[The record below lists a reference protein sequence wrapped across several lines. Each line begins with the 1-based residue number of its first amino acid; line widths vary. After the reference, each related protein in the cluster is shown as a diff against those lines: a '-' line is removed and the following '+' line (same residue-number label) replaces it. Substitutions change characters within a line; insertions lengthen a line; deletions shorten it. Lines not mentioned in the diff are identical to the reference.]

1 MAIPRMRTAARLIDG
16 GHSAQAVPLLE
27 DLTARFPFYAVP
39 FVLLARAREALG
51 EADGALRAWQQAHF
65 LLPDNPVVQQ
75 GIARCTR
82 HLLESRERPIV
93 DDRVDVELTSADQI
107 EVSILNLVYPAAP
120 APAAS
125 GPSAE
130 DVMEALDEDDSEE
143 AFEAG
148 SEAETVP
155 HLRPLGPRSDPGR
168 AAGFPLEDNLDD
180 LIAQLSGARIEPQ
193 VDVSHLDD
201 PLQAVPPDT
210 GEVVSETLA
219 RIYEKQGKYAEA
231 ARVYRLLAEQHPE
244 RAGAFREKADELE
257 AAAGDDEDE

>member
-1 MAIPRMRTAARLIDG
+1 MALPRMRTAARLIDG
-16 GHSAQAVPLLE
+16 GQPAQALPLLE

-39 FVLLARAREALG
+39 FVLLARAREALD
-51 EADGALRAWQQAHF
+51 EADAALRAWQQAHF

-93 DDRVDVELTSADQI
+93 DDRVEVELTPADQI
-107 EVSILNLVYPAAP
+107 EVSILDVVYP
-120 APAAS
+120 PAAA

-130 DVMEALDEDDSEE
+130 DVIEALDEEE
-143 AFEAG
+143 DASDAD
-148 SEAETVP
+148 AATETP
-155 HLRPLGPRSDPGR
+155 HLRPLGPHPDPRR
-168 AAGFPLEDNLDD
+168 AAAFSLEENLDD

-193 VDVSHLDD
+193 VDVGHFDD
-201 PLQAVPPDT
+201 PLQAVPPDS

-219 RIYEKQGKYAEA
+219 RIYEKQRKYAEA

-244 RAGAFREKADELE
+244 RAGAFREKADELD
-257 AAAGDDEDE
+257 AAAGDAADEN